1 MTSTTTGPRLTPT
14 EPARLATAR
23 DLERRWAAQ
32 QTAYI
37 RHRAERFATMA
48 RVLADVCADV
58 PAPRVLD
65 LAGGTGSL
73 AAAVLAEVPT
83 AQVVVV
89 DKDPVLTAIAADLV
103 PDRPGSTV
111 ACLDLDDPA
120 WVTDGR
126 VAGAPYDAVVSSTA
140 LHWLQ
145 PGTLARAYWQLAE
158 LVRPGGIVLNGD
170 NLYFDDVSEPTLL
183 GVAARDEERVR
194 RAAFGAGADTWDEW
208 WDAAQSVPH
217 YADAVARRTE
227 VWGEELHTPPP
238 KVSLGFHLEA
248 LRSAGF
254 RETGTV
260 WRYLD
265 DVVLYAVR

>member
-1 MTSTTTGPRLTPT
+1 MTTTTRT
-14 EPARLATAR
+14 EVDATRVTTAR
-23 DLERRWAAQ
+23 ELERRWAAQ

-37 RHRAERFATMA
+37 RHRAERFATIA
-48 RVLADVCADV
+48 RVVADVCADV
-58 PAPRVLD
+58 PIPRVLD

-73 AAAVLAEVPT
+73 AEAVLTELPH

-89 DKDPVLTAIAADLV
+89 DKDPVLTAIAEDLV
-103 PDRPGSTV
+103 SQRPGSIV

-120 WVTDGR
+120 WVAD
-126 VAGAPYDAVVSSTA
+126 AGVVGQAYDAVVSSTA

-145 PGTLARAYWQLAE
+145 PGVLARVYWQLAD

-170 NLYFDDVSEPTLL
+170 HLLFDETTQPTLL
-183 GVAARDEERVR
+183 GIAARDDERVQA
-194 RAAFGAGADTWDEW
+194 AAFGAGVDTWDEW
-208 WDAAQSVPH
+208 WAAVEAVPH
-217 YADAVARRTE
+217 YADALVRRSE
-227 VWGEELHTPPP
+227 AWGDGLHTPPP
-238 KVSLGFHLEA
+238 KVTAEFHLEA

-265 DVVLYAVR
+265 DVVLCAVR

>member
-1 MTSTTTGPRLTPT
+1 MTTTTDTTRLD
-14 EPARLATAR
+14 TAR
-23 DLERRWAAQ
+23 DLERRWSAQ

-37 RHRAERFATMA
+37 RHRAERFATIA
-48 RVLADVCADV
+48 RVVADVCADV
-58 PAPRVLD
+58 AQPRVLD

-73 AAAVLAEVPT
+73 AAAVLAETPR

-89 DKDPVLTAIAADLV
+89 DKDPLLTAIAEDLV
-103 PDRPGSTV
+103 PDRPGSGV

-120 WVTDGR
+120 WVSDAR

-145 PGTLARAYWQLAE
+145 PGALARVYFELAD

-170 NLYFDDVSEPTLL
+170 HLLYDEATEPTLL
-183 GVAARDEERVR
+183 GIAARDDERVQA
-194 RAAFGAGADTWDEW
+194 AAFGSGDVDTWDAW
-208 WDAAQSVPH
+208 WGAAESVPH
-217 YADAVARRTE
+217 YADAAARRRET
-227 VWGEELHTPPP
+227 WGQELHTAPP
-238 KVSLGFHLEA
+238 KVSLGFHLET